1 MALHNEDFF
10 LHKKTIR
17 NPNGRYTAVLQTNG
31 LVANKAVE
39 MHMVVMMV
47 TMIAGS
53 TYGILCLK
61 LLIRNPVKNSG
72 IQKLL
77 QTAINGGSV
86 YFTGKLLFQVCVG
99 QCTGIPEKGFQNFNT
114 LVGLPEL
121 EILQ

>member
-77 QTAINGGSV
+77 QTAINGGPV
-86 YFTGKLLFQVCVG
+86 DLTGESLLKIRMRQRRGFFQ
-99 QCTGIPEKGFQNFNT
+99 ESLENFYPLT
-114 LVGLPEL
+114 GLPEIETL
-121 EILQ
+121 